1 VEHEDPVDLTITL
14 PPGGSLDAGE
24 LRGHLEDELRLRA
37 EVTAADGTSVTIHA
51 YKRDEV
57 EAVAD
62 ELVAK
67 LARIGVAEG
76 ATVSWVDDNGADVVR
91 PVEV

>member
-1 VEHEDPVDLTITL
+1 MEHEDPINLTITL
-14 PPGGSLDAGE
+14 PPGSTLDAAELRGYLEGE
-24 LRGHLEDELRLRA
+24 LRTRA
-37 EVTAADGTSVTIHA
+37 EVLAADGTSVTIKA

-62 ELVAK
+62 ELVIK
-67 LARIGVAEG
+67 LSKIGVPEG

-91 PVEV
+91 PV

>member
-1 VEHEDPVDLTITL
+1 VEHEDPVNLTITL
-14 PPGGSLDAGE
+14 PPGGALDAAQ
-24 LRGHLEDELRLRA
+24 LRGHLEDELRTRA
-37 EVTAADGTSVTIHA
+37 EIVSADGTSVTVKA

-67 LARIGVAEG
+67 LAAIGVADG
-76 ATVSWVDDNGADVVR
+76 ASVCWVDDDGADVVR
-91 PVEV
+91 PV